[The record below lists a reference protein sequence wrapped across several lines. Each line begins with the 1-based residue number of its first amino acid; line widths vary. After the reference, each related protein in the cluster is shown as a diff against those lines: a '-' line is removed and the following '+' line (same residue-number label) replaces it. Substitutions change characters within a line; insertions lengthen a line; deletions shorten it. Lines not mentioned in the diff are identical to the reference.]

1 MARRQIDLG
10 LTGYDE
16 LFMNDEQR
24 ADIRREKVMDIPL
37 GELHAFKDHPF
48 GVRNDEEMQ
57 RMLESIKTMGVM
69 TPALARPR
77 EEGGYEVVSGHRR
90 LAALQLLGAET
101 MPVIVREMDDEQA
114 IIAMVDANLQRE
126 HILPSEKAFAYK
138 MKLDAIKRQGERNDL
153 TSCQVGERLLSVTK
167 VSREGEDSERQIH
180 RYIRLTHLVPQLLEM
195 VDAGKVAMS
204 PAVEISFLSAEQQ
217 LWLLAAME
225 LHDCVPSHAQSLRL
239 KKLSQ
244 DGELTRDGIYE
255 IMREE
260 KPNQKDRIRLDREE
274 FGKFFPKSYTDTQI
288 KNDIL
293 KGLELLKKQRERSHE
308 ER

>member
-1 MARRQIDLG
+1 
-10 LTGYDE
+10 
-16 LFMNDEQR
+16 
-24 ADIRREKVMDIPL
+24 
-37 GELHAFKDHPF
+37 
-48 GVRNDEEMQ
+48 
-57 RMLESIKTMGVM
+57 MLESIKTMGVM

-77 EEGGYEVVSGHRR
+77 EDGGYEVVSGHRR
-90 LAALQLLGAET
+90 LAALQLLGVET

-114 IIAMVDANLQRE
+114 VIAMVDANLQRE

-138 MKLDAIKRQGERNDL
+138 MKLDAIKRQGERRDL
-153 TSCQVGERLLSVTK
+153 TSSQVGKKLLSLEK
-167 VSREGEDSERQIH
+167 VGEDSGESKSSVH
-180 RYIRLTHLVPQLLEM
+180 RYIRLTHLIPQLLEK
-195 VDAGKVAMS
+195 VDSGKVAMS
-204 PAVEISFLSAEQQ
+204 PAVEISFLDHEQQ

-244 DGELTRDGIYE
+244 EGELTRDGIYE
-255 IMREE
+255 IMGEE

-293 KGLELLKKQRERSHE
+293 KGLELLKKQRERSRE